1 MNIFLIIAYVVA
13 AVSGSTLIK
22 LGGLSAGS
30 AHLLTIPYTNLHL
43 PMMSQCGILFYG
55 VRFFLYII
63 LLNRF
68 ELSFISP
75 LTIGLVYLL
84 LMLTAVVIFN
94 ESFTIIKTI
103 GCILILV
110 GVLMIATT
118 NK

>member
-22 LGGLSAGS
+22 LGGSSAES
-30 AHLLTIPYTNLHL
+30 THLLTIPYINLHL
-43 PMMSQCGILFYG
+43 PIMSLLGVLFYG
-55 VRFFLYII
+55 VSFFLYII

-68 ELSFISP
+68 DLSFISP

-84 LMLTAVVIFN
+84 LMLTAVIIFG
-94 ESFTIIKTI
+94 ESFTVIKTI
-103 GCILILV
+103 GCVLILV
-110 GVLMIATT
+110 GVLMIAAT

>member
-1 MNIFLIIAYVVA
+1 MNIFLIIAYVVS

-22 LGGLSAGS
+22 LGGLSVES
-30 AHLLTIPYTNLHL
+30 VYSFTIPWISLRL
-43 PMMSQCGILFYG
+43 SVMSLFGILFYG
-55 VRFFLYII
+55 ISFFLYII

-68 ELSFISP
+68 DLSFISP

-84 LMLTAVVIFN
+84 LMLTAVVFFS

-103 GCILILV
+103 GCVLILV
-110 GVLMIATT
+110 GVLIIAAT

>member
-1 MNIFLIIAYVVA
+1 MNIFLIIAYVVS

-22 LGGLSAGS
+22 LGGLSVES
-30 AHLLTIPYTNLHL
+30 VYSFTIPWINLRL
-43 PMMSQCGILFYG
+43 SVMSLFGILFYG
-55 VRFFLYII
+55 ISFFLYII

-68 ELSFISP
+68 DLSFISP

-84 LMLTAVVIFN
+84 LMLTAVVFFN

-103 GCILILV
+103 GCVLILV
-110 GVLMIATT
+110 GVLIIAAT